1 MLISSFF
8 LLSKQTECLESCFK
22 FCLIFDD
29 FQQQEYFQ
37 VMMKFIRPE
46 VRIVVLTPQI

>member
-1 MLISSFF
+1 MKRHVNLFF
-8 LLSKQTECLESCFK
+8 LLTKSYTEVLYW
-22 FCLIFDD
+22 IVFDD